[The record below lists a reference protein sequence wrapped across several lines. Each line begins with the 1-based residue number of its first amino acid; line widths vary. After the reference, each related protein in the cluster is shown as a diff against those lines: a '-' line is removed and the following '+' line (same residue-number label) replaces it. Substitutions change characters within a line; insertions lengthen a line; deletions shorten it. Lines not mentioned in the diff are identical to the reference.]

1 MMFGTTTAC
10 PTRMRPSAVSSAG
23 NGTVARSRCSLSNGQ
38 NAGLAVSSDRS
49 GRVDGWSFTPVRI
62 RALAPVS
69 GSRRQ
74 RSRTRVQAP
83 PAARS
88 GTLASRSRSS
98 KSIAVTLMT
107 VAGWAH
113 AGRSCSCSDP
123 SGTDRGFP
131 GRNGDQCPG
140 VTGRAR
146 RAAVRHHPGSGRP
159 GARGA
164 CRGLPG
170 RRRLGGAQG
179 DAALCGVA
187 GHGGRHDG
195 RPPAVGPLLG
205 RVPGEQ
211 SGLGERLA
219 VAVSF
224 EFATAGRIMVG
235 PGRAQELPGVLAG
248 LGSRVLVVTGADP
261 ARHNTLL
268 ASLDRAAAMFPVA
281 AEPTVDLV
289 RAAVAVARAQGAD
302 VIAAIGGGSVIDTGK
317 AVAML
322 LGNGG
327 DPLDYLEVVGSG
339 QAITRPSVPC
349 VAVPTT
355 AGTGAEVT
363 ANAVL
368 AVPSHRVKASL
379 RSPLMIPRVA
389 LVDPLLT
396 VSCPPTVT
404 AASGL
409 DALTQCLEP
418 FVSVQATP
426 LTDGLAREGL
436 RRAGTGLRAA
446 YANGEDLA
454 ARADMAMCS
463 LLGGISLANAKLG
476 AVHGLAGVIGGTA
489 DVPHGLAC
497 AALLAPVIEANV
509 RTLRSAGAGP
519 SADGVLDRYAEA
531 ARLLTGHPAASLE
544 DGLAWIRET
553 LTLLHVPGL
562 ASFGLR
568 PAQFDDIATQA
579 MASSSM
585 KGNPVTLSHAD
596 LTAILSQAGGG

>member
-23 NGTVARSRCSLSNGQ
+23 KGTVARSRCSLSNGQ
-38 NAGLAVSSDRS
+38 NAGLAVSSARS

-88 GTLASRSRSS
+88 GTLASMSRSS

-107 VAGWAH
+107 VAGWAQ

-205 RVPGEQ
+205 RVPGCH

-235 PGRAQELPGVLAG
+235 PGRAGELPGVLAG

-261 ARHNTLL
+261 ARHKTLL
-268 ASLDRAAAMFPVA
+268 ASLDRAAAVFPVA
-281 AEPTVDLV
+281 AEPTVELV

-339 QAITRPSVPC
+339 QAITRPAVPC
-349 VAVPTT
+349 IAVPTT

-396 VSCPPTVT
+396 VSCPPPVT

-409 DALTQCLEP
+409 DAL
-418 FVSVQATP
+418 VSVQATP

-446 YANGEDLA
+446 YADGKDLG
-454 ARADMAMCS
+454 ARTDMAMCS

-497 AALLAPVIEANV
+497 AALLVPVIEANV
-509 RTLRSAGAGP
+509 RAARSAPSGA
-519 SADGVLDRYAEA
+519 AFLDRYAEA
-531 ARLLTGHPAASLE
+531 ARLLTGRPDASIE

-562 ASFGLR
+562 ATFGLR

-579 MASSSM
+579 MTSSSM
-585 KGNPVTLSHAD
+585 KGNPVALSHAD
-596 LTAILSQAGGG
+596 LTGILSQAG

>member
-1 MMFGTTTAC
+1 
-10 PTRMRPSAVSSAG
+10 
-23 NGTVARSRCSLSNGQ
+23 VA
-38 NAGLAVSSDRS
+38 A
-49 GRVDGWSFTPVRI
+49 
-62 RALAPVS
+62 
-69 GSRRQ
+69 
-74 RSRTRVQAP
+74 AP
-83 PAARS
+83 P
-88 GTLASRSRSS
+88 T
-98 KSIAVTLMT
+98 
-107 VAGWAH
+107 
-113 AGRSCSCSDP
+113 
-123 SGTDRGFP
+123 
-131 GRNGDQCPG
+131 
-140 VTGRAR
+140 
-146 RAAVRHHPGSGRP
+146 
-159 GARGA
+159 
-164 CRGLPG
+164 
-170 RRRLGGAQG
+170 
-179 DAALCGVA
+179 
-187 GHGGRHDG
+187 
-195 RPPAVGPLLG
+195 
-205 RVPGEQ
+205 E
-211 SGLGERLA
+211 
-219 VAVSF
+219 
-224 EFATAGRIMVG
+224 
-235 PGRAQELPGVLAG
+235 
-248 LGSRVLVVTGADP
+248 
-261 ARHNTLL
+261 
-268 ASLDRAAAMFPVA
+268 
-281 AEPTVDLV
+281 LV

-339 QAITRPSVPC
+339 QAITRPAVSC

-396 VSCPPTVT
+396 VSCPPPVT

-446 YANGEDLA
+446 YANGEDLT

-509 RTLRSAGAGP
+509 RAARSSPSGA
-519 SADGVLDRYAEA
+519 DVLDRYTEA
-531 ARLLTGHPAASLE
+531 AGLLTRQSDASDE
-544 DGLAWIRET
+544 DGLSWIRET
-553 LTLLHVPGL
+553 LTLLQVPGL
-562 ASFGLR
+562 AAFGLG
-568 PAQFDDIATQA
+568 PQQADDIAA
-579 MASSSM
+579 KALVSSSM
-585 KGNPVTLSHAD
+585 KGNPVPLSHAD
-596 LTAILSQAGGG
+596 LKAIVLEAL